1 MKKRRLNITL
11 DADAARK
18 LTAYAKRMRIPLGR
32 LLQDAALG
40 VLLED
45 KAPEIPAE
53 DRPSWAK
60 RLMAAGT
67 PAACR
72 HNNGFRHLTLDLGE
86 LQDGVHLGE
95 RFDKTQSGDT
105 TWLVSVRTG
114 GRYGQKLL
122 GTLHYRLLHD
132 EKTTS
137 DSEDALAPL
146 LPKLHRDL
154 QRLVAEETPS
164 EMSLWS
170 AES

>member
-72 HNNGFRHLTLDLGE
+72 HNNGFRHLTLDLG
-86 LQDGVHLGE
+86 
-95 RFDKTQSGDT
+95 SY
-105 TWLVSVRTG
+105 RTG
-114 GRYGQKLL
+114 FISASGSTKHRVATRLGLSPSALAGGMGRSSLGLFTTGYYTTKKLL
-122 GTLHYRLLHD
+122 LTAKMRSRRCSPNFTAIYRG
-132 EKTTS
+132 
-137 DSEDALAPL
+137 
-146 LPKLHRDL
+146 
-154 QRLVAEETPS
+154 
-164 EMSLWS
+164 
-170 AES
+170 